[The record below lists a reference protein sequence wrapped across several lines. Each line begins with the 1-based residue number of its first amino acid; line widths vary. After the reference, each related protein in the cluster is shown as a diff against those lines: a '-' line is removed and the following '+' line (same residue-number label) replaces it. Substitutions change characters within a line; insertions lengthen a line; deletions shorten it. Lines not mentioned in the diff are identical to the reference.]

1 MTPPAVR
8 LGREQI
14 PIAGVPFTY
23 TFGAADAPS
32 TRTVQYFEMVGHRA
46 LYEDGWKVVTRHEG
60 GTPFDDD
67 VWELYHVAADRSE
80 CHDLAA
86 EQPDRVEAMV
96 ARWWEEAEAKGVL
109 PLDDR
114 LIELFGSRFR
124 DRSVHPADRRY
135 VYRPPLSPLPQQVG
149 PAIGGRSWDLRAT
162 VDRPPGAGGVLF
174 AVGTGNS
181 GLTVHVMEDHL
192 VFDYN
197 CFGDHHVAR
206 SSGPV
211 PTGATVLGVDFR
223 RDGRGGT
230 ATLVVDGEPDA
241 TIEIPR
247 VMGVISSIGPSV
259 GFDHG
264 SPVSDAYRSPN
275 AFAGTIDSVEVQ
287 LVGRGGLGATEAAER
302 MGMGTQ

>member
-1 MTPPAVR
+1 
-8 LGREQI
+8 
-14 PIAGVPFTY
+14 
-23 TFGAADAPS
+23 
-32 TRTVQYFEMVGHRA
+32 
-46 LYEDGWKVVTRHEG
+46 
-60 GTPFDDD
+60 
-67 VWELYHVAADRSE
+67 
-80 CHDLAA
+80 
-86 EQPDRVEAMV
+86 
-96 ARWWEEAEAKGVL
+96 
-109 PLDDR
+109 
-114 LIELFGSRFR
+114 
-124 DRSVHPADRRY
+124 
-135 VYRPPLSPLPQQVG
+135 
-149 PAIGGRSWDLRAT
+149 
-162 VDRPPGAGGVLF
+162 VLF